1 MTTISR
7 TIVIDTAITAAA
19 AGDAGGNGLSVL
31 DGSGEGGRR
40 QPVPWVQ
47 A

>member
-1 MTTISR
+1 M
-7 TIVIDTAITAAA
+7 DTAVTAAA

-31 DGSGEGGRR
+31 GGSGEGGQR
-40 QPVPWVQ
+40 QPVPWVL